1 MTPLFSMRSLSVSSL
16 LNCVSGRSLRIGA
29 VLLLAVTVGAVP
41 SGFHGLSA
49 AEKDAVKN
57 SEAPASAD
65 SAASPESAAAEVT
78 LDTGTWKDVE
88 AIVTKNRGKIV
99 VVDIWS
105 LSCLPCMEE
114 FPNLVALQKKSPE
127 EIVCVGFN
135 VDYAGIKTKPPE
147 TYRPRVE
154 KFLKK
159 NAAAF
164 PNILSSVE
172 AEAVFGELKLV
183 SIPAVYVYDREGKLA
198 KRFDSS
204 LLTDGEEE
212 AFTYKDDINPFVD
225 ELLKSEK

>member
-16 LNCVSGRSLRIGA
+16 LNSVSGRSLQIGA
-29 VLLLAVTVGAVP
+29 VLLLAVAVGAVP

-57 SEAPASAD
+57 SDAPASAD
-65 SAASPESAAAEVT
+65 TAASEVT

-212 AFTYKDDINPFVD
+212 AFTYEDDINPFVD

>member
-16 LNCVSGRSLRIGA
+16 LNSVSGRSLQIGA
-29 VLLLAVTVGAVP
+29 VLLLAVAVVSPP
-41 SGFHGLSA
+41 SSFHGLSA

-57 SEAPASAD
+57 SDAPASPPD
-65 SAASPESAAAEVT
+65 TAASEVT

-114 FPNLVALQKKSPE
+114 FPNLVALQMKSPE

-225 ELLKSEK
+225 GLLKSEK